1 MWFVTLIVL
10 ILILGLLV
18 MIHEFGHFLFAKK
31 CGVHIYE
38 FSIGMGPILF
48 KKISK
53 KDGIQYSVRALPIG
67 GYVQMAGE
75 VSEDDKNIP
84 KEKFMCNKTGFQRFL
99 ILVAGVTF
107 NFVLAFVLLFLSAL
121 IWGSS
126 SLEPVVGKVTEGYP
140 IEKAGIEK
148 GDRIIA
154 VNDKKVNTWDKAQIL
169 LNIKSKNDYY
179 TFKIEKTNGD
189 IKDYKIKPVTEKDE
203 KGNTRKVFGVQIDTT
218 KKYGF
223 VQALKYAVLK
233 FGAVIDSMAIV
244 IVNLF
249 TGGLGLSSLSGPVGI
264 YGVVGESLTVG
275 IQQVI
280 YLIAFLSINLGF
292 INILP
297 FPAFDGG
304 RILFLIIEKIK
315 GSPVNS
321 KVENAFHTV
330 GFILLLLLMIYI
342 TLQDILKLF

>member
-10 ILILGLLV
+10 IFILGLLV

-53 KDGIQYSVRALPIG
+53 KDGIQYSIRALPIG

-84 KEKFMCNKTGFQRFL
+84 KEKFMCNKTAFQRFL

-126 SLEPVVGKVTEGYP
+126 SLEPVVGKVTKGYP
-140 IEKAGIEK
+140 VEKAGIEK

-154 VNDKKVNTWDKAQIL
+154 VNDKKVTL
-169 LNIKSKNDYY
+169 LKL
-179 TFKIEKTNGD
+179 
-189 IKDYKIKPVTEKDE
+189 
-203 KGNTRKVFGVQIDTT
+203 
-218 KKYGF
+218 KKQM
-223 VQALKYAVLK
+223 V
-233 FGAVIDSMAIV
+233 
-244 IVNLF
+244 
-249 TGGLGLSSLSGPVGI
+249 
-264 YGVVGESLTVG
+264 
-275 IQQVI
+275 
-280 YLIAFLSINLGF
+280 
-292 INILP
+292 
-297 FPAFDGG
+297 
-304 RILFLIIEKIK
+304 
-315 GSPVNS
+315 
-321 KVENAFHTV
+321 
-330 GFILLLLLMIYI
+330 
-342 TLQDILKLF
+342 ILKIIK